1 MMCRVVCVS
10 GPDGAQMSDV
20 AEGVAGRLGFALVD
34 EAIVIRAA
42 AEAGVDRQVVEDVE
56 KRQSFLDRLLD
67 TFATSSDAS
76 ALNFAGGG
84 GYLAPEGVPMTE
96 ELRDLIRHAIEEA
109 ADRGNVVIVAHA
121 AAHALAGRSDV
132 LRALVTASRDTRCAR
147 LAAEQGLDEKDA
159 AHAVDQ
165 GDANRVDYI
174 RRFYGEK
181 AELPTHYDLVVN
193 TDRLSPDDA
202 VELVVLAAGRP

>member
-1 MMCRVVCVS
+1 
-10 GPDGAQMSDV
+10 MSEV
-20 AEGVAGRLGFALVD
+20 AEGVAVRLGFSLVD
-34 EAIVIRAA
+34 ESIVIRAA

-76 ALNFAGGG
+76 ALVFAGGG

-109 ADRGNVVIVAHA
+109 ADRGNAVIVAHA
-121 AAHALAGRSDV
+121 AAHALAGRDDV
-132 LRALVTASRDTRCAR
+132 LRVLVTASRETRCAR
-147 LAAEQGLDEKDA
+147 LAAAQGLSDKDA
-159 AHAVDQ
+159 GRALDD
-165 GDANRVDYI
+165 GDTNRIDYL

-181 AELPTHYDLVVN
+181 AELPTHYDLVIN
-193 TDRLSPDDA
+193 TDVLSPEQA
-202 VELVVLAAGRP
+202 AEIVVFTARLGS

>member
-1 MMCRVVCVS
+1 M
-10 GPDGAQMSDV
+10 AEI
-20 AEGVAGRLGFALVD
+20 AEGVAKRLGFSVVD
-34 EAIVIRAA
+34 EAIIVRAA

-76 ALNFAGGG
+76 ALVFAGGG
-84 GYLAPEGVPMTE
+84 GYLAPEGVPMSE

-109 ADRGNVVIVAHA
+109 ADRGDAVIVAHA
-121 AAHALAGRSDV
+121 AAHALGQRDDV
-132 LRALVTASRDTRCAR
+132 LRVLVTASRATRCGR
-147 LAAEQGLDEKDA
+147 LAAAEGLSEKDA
-159 AHAVDQ
+159 GRLLDDS
-165 GDANRVDYI
+165 DANRADYL

-193 TDRLSPDDA
+193 TDRLTPDAGVDLVALA
-202 VELVVLAAGRP
+202 VRH